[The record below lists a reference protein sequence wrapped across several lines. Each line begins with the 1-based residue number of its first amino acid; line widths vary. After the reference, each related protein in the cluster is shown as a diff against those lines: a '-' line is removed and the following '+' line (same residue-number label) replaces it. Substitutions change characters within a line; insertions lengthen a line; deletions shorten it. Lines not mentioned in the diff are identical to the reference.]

1 MFNYF
6 MQLLPLTIPIGLYF
20 IHLESTLAKMKTD
33 ICWIKKI
40 LAGQQKDPSGATK

>member
-1 MFNYF
+1 MFDYF
-6 MQLLPLTIPIGLYF
+6 MQLLPLTIPLGLYF

-40 LAGQQKDPSGATK
+40 LAEQQNNG

>member
-1 MFNYF
+1 MFDYF
-6 MQLLPLTIPIGLYF
+6 VQLLPLIIPLGLYF

-40 LAGQQKDPSGATK
+40 LAEQQNNG